1 MPNYSKSLLSYSDVH
16 QAFEAAGRLGFVRLS
31 FPTKQAATVWAG
43 RANAY
48 RVLLRKENEK
58 VGKPATSP
66 FDHLVVRRPED
77 RLSVVIEPRGYAFTG
92 AVGPD
97 GQPIDFSRAT
107 LPEAV
112 AIPLARPRTP
122 DDEFEDFLADFKPE
136 PEK

>member
-1 MPNYSKSLLSYSDVH
+1 MANYSKSLLSYSDVH
-16 QAFEAAGRLGFVRLS
+16 QAFEAAGRLGFIRLE
-31 FPTKQAATVWAG
+31 FETPAAATQWAG

-58 VGKPATSP
+58 VGRPATSP

-77 RLSVVIEPRGYAFTG
+77 RCTVVIEPRGFAFKS

-97 GQPIDFSRAT
+97 GQPIDFSKAT

-112 AIPLARPRTP
+112 PVPLARPRSP

-136 PEK
+136 IES